1 MTAVSDET
9 AEHLRTILEA
19 LYPPAAA
26 ASAHERLLERM
37 RDVRVPPRDPHLFD
51 ESDVVLITYPDQVR
65 EDGVAPLETLRE
77 VLVQR
82 VGTGINGLHL
92 LPHYPWTS
100 DDGFAVVDPR
110 EVEPT
115 YGSWADVERL
125 AGDFRLMIDAVVN
138 HVSSA
143 NPWFR
148 GWCEGD
154 PHYRDF
160 FIAVDPATD
169 LSAVT
174 RPRATPLLTPVE
186 TVDGVR
192 HVWSTFGPDQIDL
205 NYADPEVLLTVT
217 DVLLG
222 YVEHGASMLR
232 LDAVAYLWK
241 RPGTSCIHLEET
253 HQIVRLWRTVLDA
266 VAPGTLI
273 ITETNVP
280 HEENVSY
287 FGAGDDEAHL
297 VYQFPLPPL
306 VLAAFHAGDAS
317 VLQRWVATLRTP
329 SPETTFLNFLASHDG
344 IGVRPA
350 EGILSA
356 EEIERL
362 CAGAVAQGGGV
373 SHKRN
378 PDGSESPYEINAAL
392 FDALLP
398 PEVDEPGD
406 VDVDRFLAAHAIML
420 VLAGVP
426 GLYVN
431 ALLGGRNWT
440 EGVERTG
447 RLRTINRRKYERT
460 ELDAE
465 LEDPASL
472 RRRVLT
478 GLLDLVAARTGEPA
492 FHPGAAQRVLPTP
505 PALLALERTVDE
517 RQVIC
522 AHDVSGRAQT
532 FTTEA
537 TGRFVD
543 LLDGSVREADGQL
556 SVPLAPYGVRWL
568 RREPPT

>member
-1 MTAVSDET
+1 MTAVSDGTTER
-9 AEHLRTILEA
+9 LRTTLDA

-65 EDGVAPLETLRE
+65 EDGVAPLETLHE
-77 VLVQR
+77 VLAQR
-82 VGTGINGLHL
+82 VGDAINGLHL

-110 EVEPT
+110 AVERT

-125 AGDFRLMIDAVVN
+125 AGDFRLMLDAVVN

-148 GWCEGD
+148 GWCQGD
-154 PHYRDF
+154 PRYRDF

-169 LSAVT
+169 LSGVT

-192 HVWSTFGPDQIDL
+192 HVWTTFGPDQIDL
-205 NYADPEVLLTVT
+205 NYANPEVLLTVT

-241 RPGTSCIHLEET
+241 RPGTSCIHLPET
-253 HQIVRLWRTVLDA
+253 HRIVQLWRAVLDA

-287 FGAGDDEAHL
+287 FGAGRDEAHL

-306 VLAAFHAGDAS
+306 LLAAFHAGDAS

-329 SPETTFLNFLASHDG
+329 SPETTFFNFLASHDG

-356 EEIERL
+356 DKIERL
-362 CAGAVAQGGGV
+362 CVAAVAQGGGV

-398 PEVDEPGD
+398 PEVDEPD
-406 VDVDRFLAAHAIML
+406 DTDVDRFLAAHAIML
-420 VLAGVP
+420 ALAGVP

-447 RLRTINRRKYERT
+447 RLRTINRRKYERA

-465 LEDPASL
+465 LDDPASL
-472 RRRVLT
+472 RWRVLT

-492 FHPGAAQRVLPTP
+492 FHPDAARRVLPTP
-505 PALLALERTVDE
+505 PALLALERTADG

-522 AHDVSGRAQT
+522 VHDVSGCAQT

-543 LLDGSVREADGQL
+543 LLDGGVHEADGQL
-556 SVPLAPYGVRWL
+556 SVPIAPYGVRWL
-568 RREPPT
+568 RREPTA